1 MNINLTTINRTAI
14 NRTGITKIARRSSV
28 VLAAVIGLSAVSVGA
43 ADAGMDGSAV
53 VTCNGAYNTIEV
65 TPRVTSDYSNADQYT
80 AVRVWI
86 ATWNQGAS
94 RWDWQANAWKVEL
107 AGRRNNPMATDIS
120 RLSTQSFAS
129 GDGYH
134 YVYVESYMWNGQ
146 SWSNRQGQ
154 YTASYTIVT
163 PSVSHEPSSQSQSN
177 FCTL

>member
-1 MNINLTTINRTAI
+1 MNTNLSLTN
-14 NRTGITKIARRSSV
+14 ITKIARRSSV
-28 VLAAVIGLSAVSVGA
+28 VLAAVVGLSAVSVGT

-65 TPRVTSDYSNADQYT
+65 TPRVTSDFGNTDQYA
-80 AVRVWI
+80 AVRVWM
-86 ATWNQGAS
+86 ATWNPGAS

-107 AGRRNNPMATDIS
+107 AGRQNNPMGMDIS
-120 RLSTQSFAS
+120 RLSTQSFQS

-146 SWSNRQGQ
+146 NWTNRQGE
-154 YTASYTIVT
+154 YTTSYTIVT
-163 PSVSHEPSSQSQSN
+163 PSVSHEPSSQTQSS